1 MSAYSKFKKCIGV
14 AMGKK
19 EAQAMKNAVDS
30 GDDTGG
36 ASPGASREPAE
47 VIQDQ
52 ANKIADC
59 IGIYMVKRST
69 EVDGKDVVR
78 TPSRAPDD
86 WPEGV

>member
-36 ASPGASREPAE
+36 ADAGFLRRETAL
-47 VIQDQ
+47 
-52 ANKIADC
+52 ATTTTTAWT
-59 IGIYMVKRST
+59 ST
-69 EVDGKDVVR
+69 L
-78 TPSRAPDD
+78 
-86 WPEGV
+86 